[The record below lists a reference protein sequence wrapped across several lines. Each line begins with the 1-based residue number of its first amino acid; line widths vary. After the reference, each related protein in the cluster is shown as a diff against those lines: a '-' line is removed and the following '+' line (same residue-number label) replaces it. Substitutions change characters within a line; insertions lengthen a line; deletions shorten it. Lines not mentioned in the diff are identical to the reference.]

1 MDENYVCWKC
11 GASIQ
16 DWPLPLSR
24 LAECTKCRSDLHVCR
39 TCKFYDDRVAKFCR
53 EPIAEE
59 IKEKTRANFCGYFV
73 LRPDAFDNRGQQ
85 AATAARAAL
94 TSLFSDTPA
103 STTEP
108 APNNPTDARRQLDAL
123 FGKAK
128 DDTKKE

>member
-39 TCKFYDDRVAKFCR
+39 TCKFYDDRVAKSCR

-73 LRPDAFDNRGQQ
+73 LRPGAFDNHGQQ

-108 APNNPTDARRQLDAL
+108 APNSPTDARRQLDAL